1 MIRLGLI
8 ACGDVAFRTYIP
20 GIEALGNRA
29 TLMAVFDPLLE
40 RAERAAARFPGCA
53 AYQDLNSF
61 LAHPGLQGVFNLT
74 PANLHTAVNTA
85 VLDAGLH
92 LFSEKPV
99 ASTVEEGQ
107 ALAAKAANAGLTFL
121 CAPAVMATGRFQ
133 WIRRLID
140 GGAFGTLT
148 VASGQMANL
157 GPAAWKEYT
166 GDPGVFY
173 SAGVGPVMDTGVY
186 VLHGMTGLLGP
197 AKRVQAFAG
206 ITIPQRTVT
215 IPRLAGQTI
224 TVESP
229 DVNIIGLDFG
239 DNGFGQVLST
249 FAVPGTN
256 GPAMEVHGSLASL
269 SINAGEWYAANS
281 AIDLFFVE
289 SGVHGAAGWHR
300 NSPNPTPLGPPEEHL
315 IWSGPRHFVDCL
327 ADGAAPLLT
336 AEHAIHVLEIIL
348 GARKSAISGCATEL
362 NTTF

>member
-1 MIRLGLI
+1 M
-8 ACGDVAFRTYIP
+8 
-20 GIEALGNRA
+20 
-29 TLMAVFDPLLE
+29 
-40 RAERAAARFPGCA
+40 
-53 AYQDLNSF
+53 
-61 LAHPGLQGVFNLT
+61 
-74 PANLHTAVNTA
+74 
-85 VLDAGLH
+85 
-92 LFSEKPV
+92 
-99 ASTVEEGQ
+99 
-107 ALAAKAANAGLTFL
+107 
-121 CAPAVMATGRFQ
+121 MATGRFQ

-269 SINAGEWYAANS
+269 RSTPVNGTRPIAQLTSFCREWCPRRGGLAPQFAESDPTGTAGGTS
-281 AIDLFFVE
+281 HLV
-289 SGVHGAAGWHR
+289 
-300 NSPNPTPLGPPEEHL
+300 GPASL
-315 IWSGPRHFVDCL
+315 CRLSC
-327 ADGAAPLLT
+327 
-336 AEHAIHVLEIIL
+336 
-348 GARKSAISGCATEL
+348 
-362 NTTF
+362 